1 MNIWIIKTGEQTE
14 YDNNARFL
22 RSGQIFQ
29 FFKKKGVRVTWFNS
43 TFNHQIKKQ
52 RFDKTISLKS
62 ANCKIIYLYGNS
74 YENNISFKRFK
85 SQIINAFEF
94 FKFIKNKKYQKPD
107 LIISN
112 YPTVELSLISCI
124 FAKKNKIPYLI
135 DVRDMWPD
143 IILNNLSVYKKIFF
157 YPIFLIWNQCFRYC
171 LKNSSSIISIS
182 DNFLNWTLK
191 KAKIIKNS
199 SHKYFYLTKQL
210 KKINNF
216 NCDVKLL
223 NFLNDKK
230 KYTKIIYCGSISKR
244 HDFKT
249 TFDALKETK
258 NKKIIVLICGKGT
271 YFNEL
276 RYKFKNV
283 KNLHFLGWMN
293 DINLNL
299 LLSSS
304 DYGLLPYNS
313 IDFEMSY
320 PNKLSEYLSN
330 NLKIISCIDGITR
343 KLIKNENIGYTYN
356 YKSKNSL
363 LKIFDKIKKKK
374 DVNSITLYKNMF
386 CYDKIMNSFYLHV
399 KKIIEKNSL

>member
-29 FFKKKGVRVTWFNS
+29 FLKKKGVHVTWFNS

-52 RFDKTISLKS
+52 RFNKTTSLKS

-94 FKFIKNKKYQKPD
+94 FKFIKNKKYRKPD

-112 YPTVELSLISCI
+112 YPTVELSLISCM

-143 IILNNLSVYKKIFF
+143 IILNNLSLYKKIFF

-191 KAKIIKNS
+191 KAKIVKNS

-210 KKINNF
+210 KKTNNF

-223 NFLNDKK
+223 NYLNDKK

-244 HDFKT
+244 HDFET
-249 TFDALKETK
+249 VFNALNETK
-258 NKKIIVLICGKGT
+258 NKKIIVLVCGKGT

-283 KNLHFLGWMN
+283 KNLYFLGWMN

-363 LKIFDKIKKKK
+363 LKIFNKIKKKK

-386 CYDKIMNSFYLHV
+386 CYKKIMNDFYLHV
-399 KKIIEKNSL
+399 KSIIEKNSL